1 MPPESPSSLLFL
13 FKEETIPHVTVL
25 ERDMGLPTATT
36 HSPGR
41 SDADE
46 PSAIKGRFV
55 YNKPSSHRET
65 NVCSYMYCLRH
76 NYHWATCT
84 FTCTSRDDAKPWYST
99 QWLLQFPVGHHL
111 AFHSLLVQDCDI
123 QKSRPTWDLPLL
135 CGKQRQEASHND
147 VEQNPVLEDWE

>member
-111 AFHSLLVQDCDI
+111 AFHSLLVQDCI
-123 QKSRPTWDLPLL
+123 FKRVGQPETCLFYAVSRGKKLVTMMWSRIL
-135 CGKQRQEASHND
+135 C
-147 VEQNPVLEDWE
+147 